1 MTKSE
6 KEIAIT
12 QNIEII
18 KIASCKTKKISG
30 YNHK

>member
-1 MTKSE
+1 MTQSE

-18 KIASCKTKKISG
+18 KIASCKTKKLFVHI
-30 YNHK
+30 